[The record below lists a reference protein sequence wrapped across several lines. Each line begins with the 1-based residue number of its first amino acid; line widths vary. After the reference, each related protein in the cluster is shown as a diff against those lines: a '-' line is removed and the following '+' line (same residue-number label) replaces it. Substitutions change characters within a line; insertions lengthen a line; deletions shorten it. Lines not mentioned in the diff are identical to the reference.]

1 MTGSRYPGAMIPASE
16 SRPVQDDSA
25 PLHGRAADDL
35 RFIRE
40 TMERATAFTGV
51 SGRGYV
57 AMGVTAVA
65 AAWLASLQTSP
76 EGWLLVWFGELPLA
90 AAIAVVLTARKAR
103 SQGESLWSHAARKLV
118 FAFTPP
124 MAAGALLTVALYL
137 DGRFGLLPGVWLA
150 LYGAGVMTGGAY
162 SVRVIPMM
170 GAAFIGLGGLAML
183 TAVPGDLML
192 GLGFG
197 GLHIVFGLIVWSRYG
212 G

>member
-1 MTGSRYPGAMIPASE
+1 MIATMGPRPARDE
-16 SRPVQDDSA
+16 PV
-25 PLHGRAADDL
+25 PLHGRAAEDL

-40 TMERATAFTGV
+40 TMERSTSFTGV

-57 AMGVTAVA
+57 AMGVTALG

-76 EGWLLVWFGELPLA
+76 ETWILVWLAELALA
-90 AAIAVVLTARKAR
+90 ATISLGLTARKAR
-103 SQGESLWSHAARKLV
+103 SQGGSLWSHTGRRLM
-118 FAFTPP
+118 FAFAPP
-124 MAAGALLTVALYL
+124 MAAGALLTASLYL
-137 DGRFGLLPGVWLA
+137 DGGVDRLPGVWLA

-170 GAAFIGLGGLAML
+170 GAAFLALGGVAML
-183 TAVPGDLML
+183 TSVPGDLML

>member
-1 MTGSRYPGAMIPASE
+1 MITTFGPRPARDE
-16 SRPVQDDSA
+16 PEA
-25 PLHGRAADDL
+25 LHGRAADDL

-40 TMERATAFTGV
+40 TMERSTSFTGV

-57 AMGVTAVA
+57 AMGVTAIA

-76 EGWLLVWFGELPLA
+76 EAWILVWLCELPLA
-90 AAIAVVLTARKAR
+90 ATISLGLTARKAR
-103 SQGESLWSHAARKLV
+103 SQGGSLWSHTGRKLL
-118 FAFTPP
+118 FAFSPP
-124 MAAGALLTVALYL
+124 MAVGALLTASLYL
-137 DGRFGLLPGVWLA
+137 DGRFDLLPGVWLA

-170 GAAFIGLGGLAML
+170 GAAFLALGGMALL
-183 TAVPGDLML
+183 TAVPGDPML

-197 GLHIVFGLIVWSRYG
+197 GLHVVFGLIVWSRYG